1 MTEQMRIV
9 QQRTLGGPEVLE
21 VARVPVPDLG
31 ATRILVRVH
40 AAGVNPVDWKLRQ
53 HGYWLTPPFSQGF
66 DVSGVVVAVS
76 QGSSRFAVGD
86 EVYGMPNYPDVPDA
100 YADYVAA
107 PARRFSRKPVGLDHT
122 EAAALPLASLTA
134 WQALVDT
141 AAVAAG
147 QRVLVHA
154 AAGGVGHLAVQ
165 IAKARGAHVIGT
177 ASAAKHTM
185 LRELGADELVD
196 YTSTDFTETV
206 GRVDVVLDPIGGDYL
221 ERSLRVL
228 RPDGWYVGVSNP
240 LEQETIVEAADAAG
254 VRGATVC
261 VEPDHVQL
269 DGITALAEAGKLRPV
284 VSETFPLEAAAKAHE
299 HSQTGRTAGKVVLTM
314 T

>member
-9 QQRTLGGPEVLE
+9 QQRELGGPEVLE
-21 VARVPVPDLG
+21 IAKVPVPDLG

-53 HGYWLTPPFSQGF
+53 HGYWLTPPFAQGF

-76 QGSSRFAVGD
+76 QGSSRFSVGD
-86 EVYGMPNYPDVPDA
+86 EVYGMPNYPDRPDA

-107 PARRFSRKPVGLDHT
+107 PARRFARKPGGLDHVH
-122 EAAALPLASLTA
+122 ASALPLAALTA

-141 AAVAAG
+141 AGVEDG

-177 ASAAKHTM
+177 ASAAKHGM

-196 YTSTDFTETV
+196 YTAVDFAEAV
-206 GRVDVVLDPIGGDYL
+206 RDVDVVLDAIGGDYL

-228 RPDGWYVGVSNP
+228 RPGGVYVGVSNP
-240 LEQETIVEAADAAG
+240 LDEEMIVERATAVG

-261 VEPDHVQL
+261 VEPDHTQL
-269 DGITALAEAGKLRPV
+269 EEITALVESGRLRPV
-284 VSETFPLEAAAKAHE
+284 VSETFPLEDVAKAHE
-299 HSQTGRTAGKVVLTM
+299 HSQSGRTTGKVVLTLI
-314 T
+314 

>member
-9 QQRTLGGPEVLE
+9 QQQTLGGPEVLE

-76 QGSSRFAVGD
+76 QGSSRFSVGD

-100 YADYVAA
+100 YADYVSA
-107 PARRFSRKPVGLDHT
+107 PARRFARKPDGLDHVQ
-122 EAAALPLASLTA
+122 AAALPLAALTA

-141 AAVAAG
+141 AGVRDG

-177 ASAAKHTM
+177 ASAAKHGV

-196 YTSTDFTETV
+196 YTSVDFAETV
-206 GRVDVVLDPIGGDYL
+206 GDVDVVLDAIGGDYL
-221 ERSLRVL
+221 DRSLRVL
-228 RPDGWYVGVSNP
+228 RPDGVYVGVSNP
-240 LEQETIVEAADAAG
+240 LDQEIIVERAAAAG

-261 VEPDHVQL
+261 VEPDHTQL
-269 DGITALAEAGKLRPV
+269 EEITALVEAGKLRPV
-284 VSETFPLEAAAKAHE
+284 VSGTFPLEEAAKAHE
-299 HSQTGRTAGKVVLTM
+299 HSQSGRTTGKVVLTL